1 MLIVGAKEEE
11 EGKVSVRSRYLLK
24 FLYLFFCIV
33 ITFRKEQVQSLFR
46 AAAGFHQLFHAS
58 CKKAKSQLIFHKE
71 KQRGIYKIIHHKKGM
86 MVDHI
91 AKFLGRI
98 YMDPQNFN
106 IKGMFYF
113 FPSAQ

>member
-1 MLIVGAKEEE
+1 MAFQAAKE
-11 EGKVSVRSRYLLK
+11 
-24 FLYLFFCIV
+24 FLEK
-33 ITFRKEQVQSLFR
+33 R
-46 AAAGFHQLFHAS
+46 GFGDR
-58 CKKAKSQLIFHKE
+58 IKE